1 MFVLAGVGVEKV
13 RARVEGWTWE
23 KWEARVTRLP
33 CVKFPNN
40 KNIMLEEKKQTN
52 NKAKQKLKSDF
63 Y

>member
-1 MFVLAGVGVEKV
+1 MEKV

-52 NKAKQKLKSDF
+52 NKAKQKLKRDF